1 VLALRAPSGR
11 APRHVTTILALSGSL
26 RAASLNSMLLRAAAR
41 LAPRGIRVEIFA
53 DLGRLPLFNVD
64 LETDAPPV
72 VGELKDAL
80 VAADAVLIASPEYAH
95 GVSGVM
101 KNALDWMVGN
111 ESFIDRPVALLNASP
126 RASIAQAALRETLA
140 TMSARIVD
148 AACVAVPLLGGGY
161 SEESLIADARLAA
174 LLVSALRALAD
185 AAAR

>member
-1 VLALRAPSGR
+1 M
-11 APRHVTTILALSGSL
+11 TTILSLCGSL
-26 RAASLNSMLLRAAAR
+26 RAASLNAMLLRVAAR
-41 LAPRGIRVEIFA
+41 LAPPGIAVIA
-53 DLGRLPLFNVD
+53 GPSLGTLPLFNPD
-64 LETDAPPV
+64 LEAGDPPAVAALRSRILATDA
-72 VGELKDAL
+72 L
-80 VAADAVLIASPEYAH
+80 LIASPEYAH